1 MTEILTLSML
11 ALMLDSYTALTH
23 NSVFYS
29 IPWKPIMTI
38 KDNSAVSFHY
48 TLTDDDGQQLDSS
61 VGNAPLAYL
70 HGAGNIIPGLENA
83 LTGKSVGDNMTVAV
97 SAAEGYGEVQSE
109 LIQQVPRDAFQG
121 VDSIEVGMQ
130 FEAQTGQGGSVPV
143 TVTAI
148 SEDTITV
155 DGNHPLA
162 GKNLNFE
169 VSIEDVRDATP
180 EELELGHIHGPNEE
194 DQ

>member
-1 MTEILTLSML
+1 
-11 ALMLDSYTALTH
+11 
-23 NSVFYS
+23 
-29 IPWKPIMTI
+29 MTI

-83 LTGKSVGDNMTVAV
+83 LKGKSVGDNMTVAV

-169 VSIEDVRDATP
+169 VSIEDVRDATA